1 MGFVGGG
8 SGDGSGNGSGSG
20 GGSGSGV
27 GSGGFGKGVIRRVY
41 VPAEG
46 FAICSAVRKSA

>member
-8 SGDGSGNGSGSG
+8 SGDGSGSGTGSVGGRGSGFGSG
-20 GGSGSGV
+20 GCGS
-27 GSGGFGKGVIRRVY
+27 GVIRRVY

-46 FAICSAVRKSA
+46 FAICSAVRKSL